1 VVIRYGEPVFLRID
15 GEFSGTW
22 NGYEP
27 YEYPKAFQKI
37 VGMFRDAGADN
48 VAFVWCYEPAAPAE
62 VDEVDAEGNPK
73 WFPGDD
79 VIDWSSLEVFYST
92 DFSGGGAVHDRANAF
107 LEMALEH
114 EKPVVVAESS
124 ARDLHISDDSAAAAE
139 HWDNWFAPYFAW
151 IEANPQIKA
160 FHYINMDWTEFEHYG
175 EAGWGQADISVNPS
189 LVELFTTE
197 IGKEKYL
204 HLAELDAL
212 KGHVAE

>member
-1 VVIRYGEPVFLRID
+1 VRFGSSHDHPTVLGEIHVKVHK
-15 GEFSGTW
+15 FSGTW

-124 ARDLHISDDSAAAAE
+124 ARDLHISDDSAAVAKGLP
-139 HWDNWFAPYFAW
+139 HSTPPGDFALAMQNQHIRGRIFKLHPLVLVLLLSGPF
-151 IEANPQIKA
+151 
-160 FHYINMDWTEFEHYG
+160 EFTHM
-175 EAGWGQADISVNPS
+175 
-189 LVELFTTE
+189 
-197 IGKEKYL
+197 
-204 HLAELDAL
+204 
-212 KGHVAE
+212 